1 MSQKNQVNT
10 NNNSSTE
17 NQKPVEWAG
26 FLNEFLWI
34 CAGVNRKIL
43 RQCPT
48 DYAKYAGTGGTILFT
63 AIMAALSGGYAISFV
78 FQDAP
83 LYVPVA
89 FGIIWGLMIFNLDRF
104 MVNTMYSDGKHTIS
118 KAEFGGGLPRII
130 LAIFLGIVI
139 STPLEIRIFQ
149 DKIKSQLII
158 NQGKVG
164 NKVRKAHEQIFNERK
179 EINNKIGDLENQ
191 KNNLL
196 SGKID
201 GSYERISAKE
211 KELQDA
217 EKRMYEETYGNG
229 VTKQRGYGPAARQLN
244 DIVIRLRRELSD
256 LRLEE
261 KKNNINNQAYIK
273 KETTTIDQDIKLQ
286 KEKLNGIE
294 QKISEIEKEGREGQK
309 ALTGFCAQID
319 ALNEITSYKNTALF
333 LARLFITLLFVSIE
347 VIPTL
352 FKMMVAAGPYDDIL
366 HAEKYRIK
374 VLSDQ
379 KIQEANDFVQ
389 YELTLST
396 EKNKAR
402 LEAEMKANEDI
413 LQKLANAQSELIEV
427 AIEEWKKQELE
438 KVQTNPSAY
447 INSTTNNT

>member
-1 MSQKNQVNT
+1 MQQKNQANP

-63 AIMAALSGGYAISFV
+63 AIMAAISGGYAISFV

-83 LYVPVA
+83 LYVSVA

-158 NQGKVG
+158 DQGEVG
-164 NKVRKAHEQIFNERK
+164 DEVRKANNLLYTDCK
-179 EINNKIGDLENQ
+179 EIKDKIEDLKRQ
-191 KNNLL
+191 KTDLL
-196 SGKID
+196 SGKI
-201 GSYERISAKE
+201 GGISERISAKE

-217 EKRMYEETYGNG
+217 EKRRYEETNGNG

-244 DIVIRLRRELSD
+244 EIVTRLRRELSD
-256 LRLEE
+256 LQFEE
-261 KKNNINNQAYIK
+261 KQNNINNQAYIK
-273 KETTTIDQDIKLQ
+273 TETTKIDQEIESHKKNLKDK
-286 KEKLNGIE
+286 E
-294 QKISEIEKEGREGQK
+294 QKINEIEKEGREGQK
-309 ALTGFCAQID
+309 VLTGFCAQIN
-319 ALNEITSYKNTALF
+319 ALNEIASYKNTALF

-447 INSTTNNT
+447 INSTTKNT

>member
-1 MSQKNQVNT
+1 
-10 NNNSSTE
+10 
-17 NQKPVEWAG
+17 
-26 FLNEFLWI
+26 
-34 CAGVNRKIL
+34 
-43 RQCPT
+43 
-48 DYAKYAGTGGTILFT
+48 
-63 AIMAALSGGYAISFV
+63 
-78 FQDAP
+78 
-83 LYVPVA
+83 
-89 FGIIWGLMIFNLDRF
+89 MIFNLDRF

-158 NQGKVG
+158 DQGKVG
-164 NKVRKAHEQIFNERK
+164 DEVRKANNLLYTDCK
-179 EINNKIGDLENQ
+179 EIKDKIEDLKRQ
-191 KNNLL
+191 KTDLL
-196 SGKID
+196 SGKIG
-201 GSYERISAKE
+201 GSSERISAKE

-217 EKRMYEETYGNG
+217 EKRMYEETNGNG

-244 DIVIRLRRELSD
+244 EIVTRLRRELSD
-256 LRLEE
+256 LRFEE
-261 KKNNINNQAYIK
+261 KQNNINNQAYIK
-273 KETTTIDQDIKLQ
+273 TETTKIDDEIKRQEQ
-286 KEKLNGIE
+286 KRDGIE
-294 QKISEIEKEGREGQK
+294 RRIKEIEEEGREGQK
-309 ALTGFCAQID
+309 ALTGFCAQIN
-319 ALNEITSYKNTALF
+319 ALNEIASYKNTALF